1 MAYNSVK
8 FAVCD
13 KWTDGSTL
21 SMELKEGL
29 SWELLY
35 ADDLT
40 LMWPWDSRQWE
51 GSASEDFLRWQKSE
65 TELSL

>member
-40 LMWPWDSRQWE
+40 LMWPWCDLEIADSE
-51 GSASEDFLRWQKSE
+51 KEVHQK
-65 TELSL
+65 TF